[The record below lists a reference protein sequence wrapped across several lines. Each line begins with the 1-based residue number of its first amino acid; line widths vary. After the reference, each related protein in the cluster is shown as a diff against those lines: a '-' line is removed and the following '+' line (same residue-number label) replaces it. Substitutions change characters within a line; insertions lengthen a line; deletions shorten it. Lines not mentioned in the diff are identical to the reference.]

1 MAQYR
6 IAADLVALSKIN
18 ELLEIKRRR
27 ENEAARIA
35 LVMRTPSLT
44 LEQRY
49 RVLKTIMILESHG
62 LETVEAIEVFT
73 EIMKVFANNE
83 EEEEDE

>member
-1 MAQYR
+1 MAEYR

-18 ELLEIKRRR
+18 ELLENKRRR

-44 LEQRY
+44 MEQRY
-49 RVLKTIMILESHG
+49 RVLKTIKILESHG
-62 LETVEAIEVFT
+62 LETVEAIEVLT
-73 EIMKVFANNE
+73 EIMKVFVNNE

>member
-1 MAQYR
+1 MAEYR

-18 ELLEIKRRR
+18 ELLEMKRRR

-44 LEQRY
+44 MEQRY
-49 RVLKTIMILESHG
+49 RVLKTIKILESHG
-62 LETVEAIEVFT
+62 LETVEALEVFM
-73 EIMKVFANNE
+73 EIMNVFVNNE